1 MMRPAHLLTT
11 LVLCSAA
18 LADNTVRIKNL
29 KTLCVVY
36 RGDPKAENHMS
47 EHDVVMAQKGV
58 ELGRLFYFRNSLAKL
73 NCAIDWIVVD
83 GAPPDT
89 SGPTMRHI
97 EADLRKRGVKPGQY
111 DGVFVTGIGLSGN
124 FGGFTIFDGT
134 AGCFGGHSVRGGL
147 TWYPEDD
154 PDTAY
159 GTAWNFVHE
168 YQHAIDLVIAENSG
182 RKDLLHAHPY
192 ADRNEKFFKGYYQ
205 GGEHWDWIA
214 CTLREFDGWLELKG
228 ATNSFLECTDAD
240 GDGMPDEDPR
250 LPMDEK
256 RFGSD
261 ATKKDT
267 DGDELGDLAEFT
279 AGRYRASDPNQIDS
293 DGDGIRDGD
302 DRDPLLSIRITLPYW
317 QHYGVMATA
326 YGPITEG
333 AFVRNDGGGKI
344 TVTGAWTETG
354 LLFDFVGPRPFEV
367 SVKIDGSPNSG
378 FWEGGDTFLFRFTAE
393 GVSFAGLGLRGNVTD
408 ASARG
413 SPLGP
418 EGYILQITIPARIGQ
433 GVSKEI
439 NYGGKREPQD
449 VVDGLTLVEGRSIAF
464 NFIFEFEDGTR
475 ACLTPHHTMYA
486 VKLVKPADAPVK
498 PILRAPKQTTDAE
511 PVVEVLGVRPDSVVE
526 VFWAVPTTP
535 VLGRRVGPGPVRLTK
550 LAELG
555 PMMRSVAQS
564 PAAAHEHER
573 GPMISKRG
581 AFRAVLQARVG
592 GALSNKTEM
601 VVDRAADPPRL
612 SRDGSN
618 LRIES
623 EPNAEI
629 EVWWGVGD
637 VRVAPLAGMRGDDAG
652 VAGLA
657 IEQALLK
664 GWLVTA
670 FEGSRFEKRMFTE
683 SWPTIDRNFKGKR
696 PDPRLPADGFSYRF
710 EGWLVIDAPGRYTLE
725 LASDDGSRLWIDDE
739 IVSNHWGHHGLS
751 AKRTTAELAK
761 GPHAIRM
768 DYYEL
773 DGWAGIQLRGGPAGG
788 ALTFDLPI
796 HRCPL
801 PLDEIT
807 LFARQTDRLGNRSAF
822 AAVEMKSGL

>member
-97 EADLRKRGVKPGQY
+97 EADLRERGVTPGQY
-111 DGVFVTGIGLSGN
+111 DGVFVTGVGLSGN
-124 FGGFTIFDGT
+124 FGGFTILDGT

-154 PDTAY
+154 RDTAY

-192 ADRNEKFFKGYYQ
+192 ADRNEKFFKGYYP

-214 CTLREFDGWLELKG
+214 CTFREFDGWLELKG
-228 ATNSFLECTDAD
+228 VTNSFLECADAD
-240 GDGMPDEDPR
+240 GDGMPDDDAR

-261 ATKKDT
+261 TTKRDT
-267 DGDELGDLAEFT
+267 DGDGLDDLGEFT
-279 AGRYRASDPNQIDS
+279 AGRYRGADPAKADTDA
-293 DGDGIRDGD
+293 DGTNDARD
-302 DRDPLLSIRITLPYW
+302 RHPIQPVAATLPYSPGGGSSDSVGPLSR
-317 QHYGVMATA
+317 GVFA
-326 YGPITEG
+326 
-333 AFVRNDGGGKI
+333 RNDVGGDI
-344 TVTGAWTETG
+344 SVRGAWNEDG
-354 LLFDFVGPRPFEV
+354 LYFDFVGPRKFTV
-367 SVKIDGSPNSG
+367 YAKIDGSPASG
-378 FWEGGDTFLFRFTAE
+378 FWEGGDTYLLRIADQKVE
-393 GVSFAGLGLRGNVTD
+393 LAGLGLKG
-408 ASARG
+408 AAFG
-413 SPLGP
+413 SMALGGP
-418 EGYILQITIPARIGQ
+418 RPDGSWGLFAHLFAKLGQ

-498 PILRAPKQTTDAE
+498 PILRAPKQTSDAE

-526 VFWAVPTTP
+526 VVWAVPTTP

-555 PMMRSVAQS
+555 PMMRSAANS
-564 PAAAHEHER
+564 AAAAHEQER

-683 SWPTIDRNFKGKR
+683 SWQTIDRNFKGKR

-739 IVSNHWGHHGLS
+739 LVINHWGHHGLS
-751 AKRTTAELAK
+751 AKRTTVELAK

-788 ALTFDLPI
+788 ELTFDLPI

-807 LFARQTDRLGNRSAF
+807 LFSRQTDRLGNRSAF